1 MSMALGKPATS
12 YIWKNYESTIFSPE
26 NTLCHDFKHIYA
38 K

>member
-12 YIWKNYESTIFSPE
+12 YVKKLWEYTFFPE